1 MKEWI
6 KRIGK
11 RLSHKHAPAPSS
23 TAEHS
28 EGSGASES
36 AAGDREKG
44 AYSSDQP
51 IKSKH
56 QDRFQ
61 RWPFAKRIADTIAKR
76 TDPSSLVVGLF
87 GPWGDGKTSTLRMME
102 EALDAYPQAIVVRF
116 NPWHFGS
123 EEQLLKGFFATLAD
137 ALGRSLSTR
146 KEEIG
151 GALKKYG
158 SVLSVASIDIG
169 HGARLSAGSAATSIG
184 EALSA
189 VELDELRQRVEKILR
204 ESGSRV
210 VVLIDDIDRLDR
222 SEIHAIFKLVK
233 LSASFEYTC
242 YVLAFDDEM
251 VAAAL
256 GEKYGGGDAAAGRS
270 FLEKIIQ
277 VPLHLPPADENALRQ
292 MVFEGA
298 DDALALAE
306 IGLTYE
312 QVEEFQRHFVDGI
325 QQQLKTPRQAKL
337 YANAMAFALPILKG
351 EAHPVDLMLIEG
363 MRVFY
368 PKLYA
373 AVRDNPDIFLRGAG
387 EGDRRELNRRRLD
400 ELISAALDGSGVLD
414 KERVRRW
421 LIEPLFPRTGRMGY
435 GPEWDKIW
443 NGQQRIRTTNHFQR
457 FFTYSVPPGDIGD
470 RELEEFLNDVRDETA
485 DAKVDAGFKEIA
497 KGGGLPR
504 LIEKLRY
511 REDSIDPQAA
521 HRLMLAIARNGSLL
535 PAEQGMMIVG
545 GTRTQGA
552 ILIYKLLLRID
563 AAARGAL
570 ATQVLTSVESLPFVA
585 ECLRWLRHSDDR
597 RGMERVLDADEESA
611 AKRLVADRI
620 HTQAVAE
627 PLYTTFGEDAR
638 ELFWIWANFRSQPE
652 VAEFIE
658 RWLNADAAEVD
669 KFLDIWVG
677 RAYGMESGLSRRSDF
692 MRDAYDRIAGLID
705 PSFLFNKL
713 VERHGRQLEN
723 PEYHHGGDTPLPLRL
738 AHQFAFIHL
747 AVLKERAA
755 QQGVEVQA
763 VEGAPAVSES
773 EQAGDSEEG

>member
-1 MKEWI
+1 MEWLKNI
-6 KRIGK
+6 RNRISRKRASELGSVK
-11 RLSHKHAPAPSS
+11 RP
-23 TAEHS
+23 TE
-28 EGSGASES
+28 GASASDFASDDKE
-36 AAGDREKG
+36 GG

-51 IKSKH
+51 ITSKR

-76 TDPSSLVVGLF
+76 GDPSSLVVGLF

-102 EALDAYPQAIVVRF
+102 EALDAYPQTIIVRF

-123 EEQLLKGFFATLAD
+123 EERLLKGFFATLAD

-151 GALKKYG
+151 GVLKEYG

-189 VELDELRQRVEKILR
+189 VELDELRDRVEKILR

-233 LSASFEYTC
+233 LSASFEHTC

-277 VPLHLPPADENALRQ
+277 VPLHLPPADENALRH
-292 MVFEGA
+292 MVFVGA
-298 DDALALAE
+298 DAALALAD
-306 IGLTYE
+306 IGLSYE

-337 YANAMAFALPILKG
+337 YGNAMAFALPILKG
-351 EAHPVDLMLIEG
+351 EAHPVDLMLVEG

-373 AVRDNPDIFLRGAG
+373 AVRDNPDVFLRGAG
-387 EGDRRELNRRRLD
+387 EGDRREQNRRKLD
-400 ELISAALDGSGVLD
+400 DLISNALDGSGVLD

-421 LIEPLFPRTGRMGY
+421 LVEPLFPRTGRMGY

-443 NGQQRIRTTNHFQR
+443 NGQQRICTANYFQR

-470 RELEEFLNDVRDETA
+470 REIEEFLNDVSDETA
-485 DAKVDAGFKEIA
+485 DAKVDARFKEIA
-497 KGGGLPR
+497 KRGGLPK

-511 REDSIDPQAA
+511 REDATNPQTAR
-521 HRLMLAIARNGSLL
+521 RLVLAIARNGPLL
-535 PAEQGMMIVG
+535 PAEQGMMIAG

-563 AAARGAL
+563 TAARAAL
-570 ATQVLTSVESLPFVA
+570 ATQVLSSADPLPFMA
-585 ECLRWLRHSDDR
+585 ECLRWLRHFDDR
-597 RGMERVLDADEESA
+597 RGMERVLYEDAENA

-620 HTQAVAE
+620 HAQALAA
-627 PLYTTFGEDAR
+627 PLYRMFGEDAR
-638 ELFWIWANFRSQPE
+638 YLLWIWANFRNQDE

-658 RWLNADAAEVD
+658 RWLSTDAVEVD
-669 KFLDIWVG
+669 KFLDVWVG
-677 RAYGMESGLSRRSDF
+677 RAYGLESGLSRRSDF
-692 MRDAYDRIAGLID
+692 MRDAYDQIAGLID
-705 PSFLFNKL
+705 PRFIFNKL
-713 VERHGRQLEN
+713 MERHGRQLDD
-723 PEYHHGGDTPLPLRL
+723 PEYHHGDDTPLALRL

-755 QQGVEVQA
+755 QQE
-763 VEGAPAVSES
+763 
-773 EQAGDSEEG
+773 